1 MHRPIAVNLLPGPV
15 QSRGESS
22 ISPVEAS
29 LANDFRLEGSQYP
42 AKTTRRQS
50 TRFETGAAPLRIE
63 FSKASVPQEI
73 DALCEFDKIVF
84 GAYPSDLFDKE
95 DWAEY
100 DSYWMTLDGKRIGCS
115 AFAYDID
122 FDNTP
127 RPNCLYIA
135 SMGIL
140 PKYQGQGF
148 GSKQKQWQLDFAR
161 HRHCKTIVTNMRQ
174 NNVRVIRLNA
184 KFGFTQRET
193 SPGYYS
199 DPDEAALVMEL
210 RL

>member
-1 MHRPIAVNLLPGPV
+1 LKQELP
-15 QSRGESS
+15 
-22 ISPVEAS
+22 
-29 LANDFRLEGSQYP
+29 
-42 AKTTRRQS
+42 
-50 TRFETGAAPLRIE
+50 PLPIE
-63 FSKASVPQEI
+63 FSKASVPQET

-135 SMGIL
+135 STGIL
-140 PKYQGQGF
+140 PEYQGQGF
-148 GSKQKQWQLDFAR
+148 GSKQKQWQIDFAR
-161 HRHCKTIVTNMRQ
+161 RHHCKTIVTNMRQ
-174 NNVRVIRLNA
+174 SNVRVIRLNA

-199 DPDEAALVMEL
+199 DPDEAAVVMEL
-210 RL
+210 RM

>member
-1 MHRPIAVNLLPGPV
+1 LHL
-15 QSRGESS
+15 
-22 ISPVEAS
+22 
-29 LANDFRLEGSQYP
+29 
-42 AKTTRRQS
+42 
-50 TRFETGAAPLRIE
+50 E
-63 FSKASVPQEI
+63 FSKAMMPQEI
-73 DALCEFDKIVF
+73 EALCEFDKMVF
-84 GAYPSDLFDKE
+84 AAYPSDLFDKE

-122 FDNTP
+122 FDGTP

-135 SMGIL
+135 STGIL
-140 PKYQGQGF
+140 PEYQGQGF
-148 GSKQKQWQLDFAR
+148 GSKQKRWQIEFAKER
-161 HRHCKTIVTNMRQ
+161 DCRAIVTNMRQ
-174 NNVRVIRLNA
+174 SNLRVIRLNE
-184 KFGFTQRET
+184 KFGFLQRET